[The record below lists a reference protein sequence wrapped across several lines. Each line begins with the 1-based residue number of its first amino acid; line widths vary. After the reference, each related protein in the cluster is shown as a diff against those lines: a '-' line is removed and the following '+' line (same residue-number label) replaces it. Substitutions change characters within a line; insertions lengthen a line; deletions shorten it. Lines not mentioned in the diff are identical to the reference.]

1 LEHDRLQVKIGYRA
15 ADERSMRVAIIEPVP
30 FGGLLHY
37 AIQLADALAERGH
50 DVDLI
55 CARGNELAD
64 RSGAARRRFVLP
76 PGAAAH
82 SGNPGRVRST
92 LRRARTA
99 WRLVRTWGRIV
110 REVRFGKYDAVLLNG
125 SLDMP
130 LTALGALAMTR
141 LSGDTVTSH
150 VCHNVRP
157 FDRWGGSELFVDGGR
172 TMKLLARAYP
182 SFDLLFVHG
191 DKAVSEYRETYPPTR
206 LVVIPHGDERI
217 FSDDEPPP
225 PQSEE
230 ERILFFGAWNKVKG
244 LPILM
249 EAFDA
254 LAERRPEA
262 RLTIAGAPVPEEGQ
276 AALVLPWAE
285 ARSECVD
292 VLPNYVPLDEVAA
305 LFASARVVVM
315 PYLVGY
321 QSGVVHL
328 AMTMQRAVV
337 ASDIG
342 DFSSVVEDGVT
353 GLLVPPGDVHALVGA
368 VDKVLGDPALAAR
381 FGAAGRERVMNASG
395 WPVIAQQVEQTLQGA
410 VQAA

>member
-1 LEHDRLQVKIGYRA
+1 MPVKIVSRP
-15 ADERSMRVAIIEPVP
+15 ADDTSMRVAIIEPVP

-37 AIQLADALAERGH
+37 ATQLADALAERGH

-64 RSGAARRRFVLP
+64 RTGAARRRYVLP
-76 PGAAAH
+76 SGAAAH
-82 SGNPGRVRST
+82 SGNPGRVRAT

-99 WRLVRTWGRIV
+99 WRLLRTWGRIV

-130 LTALGALAMTR
+130 LTAFGALMMTR
-141 LSGDTVTSH
+141 FSGRTVTSH

-157 FDRWGGSELFVDGGR
+157 FDRWGGGELFVGGGR
-172 TMKLLARAYP
+172 TMKWLARAYP

-191 DKAVSEYRETYPPTR
+191 DKALSEYRETYPPTQ

-225 PQSEE
+225 PPSEE
-230 ERILFFGAWNKVKG
+230 QRILFFGAWNKVKG
-244 LPILM
+244 LPVLM

-254 LAERRPEA
+254 LVERRPQA

-285 ARSECVD
+285 ARNELVD
-292 VLPNYVPLDEVAA
+292 VRPNYVPLDEVAA
-305 LFASARVVVM
+305 LFASARVVAM

-342 DFSSVVEDGVT
+342 DFSSIVQDGVT
-353 GLLVPPGDVHALVGA
+353 GLLVPAGDVPALVGA
-368 VDKVLGDPALAAR
+368 LDSVLGDVALAAR
-381 FGAAGRERVMNASG
+381 LGAAGRERVMTGSG
-395 WPVIAQQVEQTLQGA
+395 WPVIAQKVEQTLQGA
-410 VQAA
+410 MQTA